1 MSGRTHETLCRAV
14 EDGVATITLSR
25 PDKLNA
31 LAVQMID
38 EMEGVVAFLQKRA
51 AVFPDRV
58 STSTDMPDFFP
69 WWEEPPYA

>member
-1 MSGRTHETLCRAV
+1 MSGRPYETLRYAI
-14 EDGVATITLSR
+14 EGGVATITVSR

-38 EMEGVVAFLQKRA
+38 EMEGVGAFLEKRV

-58 STSTDMPDFFP
+58 STDMPDFFP
-69 WWEEPPYA
+69 WWEEPSCA